1 MNDPSMVSTV
11 ASAGTPGVWVDAV
24 GQRHAP
30 AAGEVRIASLVP
42 SVTQLLFDLGLGER
56 MVART
61 GFCIHPEPAVR
72 AVAKVGGTKDVKL
85 DRLRELAPTHV
96 VVNIDENRKETVDEI
111 RAFVPHV
118 IVTHPCAPED
128 NFALYR
134 LLGGIFGRVAE
145 AEALSAGLRAA
156 LDEMGARQWPPRRVL
171 YAIWQ
176 DPWMTVSR
184 DTYISRML
192 ALVNWRTWPDDTPA
206 ACVDGDCVRP
216 NAPGERYPTFR
227 WSDALVRE
235 LDCVL
240 LSSEPYRFTEDHAD
254 ALERQIGKPVL
265 CVDGEMLSWY
275 GSRAVAGVRYL
286 AGLAAQ
292 LG

>member
-1 MNDPSMVSTV
+1 MWADALGQAHGP
-11 ASAGTPGVWVDAV
+11 AS
-24 GQRHAP
+24 
-30 AAGEVRIASLVP
+30 GEVRIASLVP
-42 SVTQLLFDLGLGER
+42 SVTELLFDLGLADR

-72 AVAKVGGTKDVKL
+72 AVEKVGGTKDVKL
-85 DRLRELAPTHV
+85 DKLRALAPTHV
-96 VVNIDENRKETVDEI
+96 VVNIDENRRETVDEI
-111 RAFVPHV
+111 RTFVPHV

-134 LLGGIFGRVAE
+134 LLGGIFNKVQQAE
-145 AEALSAGLRAA
+145 GLAQALQAELDAIRARRWP
-156 LDEMGARQWPPRRVL
+156 ARKVL

-184 DTYISRML
+184 ATYISRML
-192 ALVNWRTWPDDTPA
+192 ALVNWATWPDDGADLA
-206 ACVDGDCVRP
+206 ACVDGDCSRP

-235 LDCVL
+235 LDAVL
-240 LSSEPYRFTEDHAD
+240 LSTEPYRFTEDHAD
-254 ALERQIGKPVL
+254 ALERQIGRPAML
-265 CVDGEMLSWY
+265 VDGEMLSWY

-286 AGLAAQ
+286 RTLAESF
-292 LG
+292 

>member
-1 MNDPSMVSTV
+1 MWT
-11 ASAGTPGVWVDAV
+11 DAI
-24 GQRHAP
+24 GQLHAV

-42 SVTQLLFDLGLGER
+42 SVTELLFDLDLADR

-85 DRLRELAPTHV
+85 DKLRDLAPTHV
-96 VVNIDENRKETVDEI
+96 VVNIDENRRDTVDEI
-111 RAFVPHV
+111 RTFVPHV

-128 NFALYR
+128 NVALYR
-134 LLGGIFGRVAE
+134 LLGGIFGRQPQ
-145 AEALSAGLRAA
+145 AEALVTALQAELDSIRA
-156 LDEMGARQWPPRRVL
+156 RSWPARRVL

-184 DTYISRML
+184 TTYISRML
-192 ALVNWRTWPDDTPA
+192 ALVNWATWPDDSADMA
-206 ACVDGDCVRP
+206 ACVDGDCSRP

-227 WSDALVRE
+227 WSDALVRD
-235 LDCVL
+235 LDAVL
-240 LSSEPYRFTEDHAD
+240 LSTEPYRFTEDHAD
-254 ALERQIGKPVL
+254 ALERQLGKPVML
-265 CVDGEMLSWY
+265 VDGEMLSWY

-286 AGLAAQ
+286 KTLAE
-292 LG
+292 GF

>member
-1 MNDPSMVSTV
+1 MMWTDAGGQVHEA
-11 ASAGTPGVWVDAV
+11 ASGD
-24 GQRHAP
+24 
-30 AAGEVRIASLVP
+30 VRIASLVP
-42 SVTQLLFDLGLGER
+42 SITELLFDLGLADQL
-56 MVART
+56 VART

-85 DRLRELAPTHV
+85 DRLRARAPTHV
-96 VVNIDENRKETVDEI
+96 VVNIDENRRETVDEI
-111 RAFVPHV
+111 RTFVPHV

-134 LLGGIFGRVAE
+134 LLGGIFGRRPQ
-145 AEALSAGLRAA
+145 AEALVGQLRGE
-156 LDEMGARQWPPRRVL
+156 LDAIQAQTWPARRVL

-184 DTYISRML
+184 ATYISRML
-192 ALVNWRTWPDDTPA
+192 ALVNWATWPDDAYTSDTPA
-206 ACVDGDCVRP
+206 ACVDGDCSRP

-235 LDCVL
+235 LDAVL
-240 LSSEPYRFTEDHAD
+240 LSTEPYRFTEDHAD

-265 CVDGEMLSWY
+265 LVDGEMLSWY
-275 GSRAVAGVRYL
+275 GSRAVAGARYL
-286 AGLAAQ
+286 RSLAK
-292 LG
+292 GF

>member
-1 MNDPSMVSTV
+1 MTAVWTD
-11 ASAGTPGVWVDAV
+11 AAGQA
-24 GQRHAP
+24 HAP
-30 AAGEVRIASLVP
+30 ATGEVRIASLVP
-42 SVTQLLFDLGLGER
+42 SLTELLFDLGLADR

-96 VVNIDENRKETVDEI
+96 VVNIDENRRETVDEI

-128 NFALYR
+128 NFALYE
-134 LLGGIFGRVAE
+134 LLGGIFGRQDA
-145 AEALSAGLRAA
+145 AAALSRALRGA
-156 LDEMGARQWPPRRVL
+156 LDDIGRRQWPARRVL

-192 ALVNWRTWPDDTPA
+192 ALVNWQTWPDDTPA
-206 ACVDGDCVRP
+206 ACAGGDCSRP
-216 NAPGERYPTFR
+216 NVPGERYPTFR
-227 WSDALVRE
+227 WNDALVRE
-235 LDCVL
+235 LDGVL

-254 ALERQIGKPVL
+254 ALERQVGKPVL

-286 AGLAAQ
+286 AGLATQ
-292 LG
+292 L